1 MEHLRN
7 TFILSI
13 IILLFG
19 ALLLAGCS
27 GNEVNLQNGDKHIT
41 EEMNEVISDYIIQKN
56 SSSIKNTEK
65 QFEVHKVYGT
75 NESDGV
81 ISVYMWSYYGE
92 FNKSTGSEVQTGYSL
107 PAVIR
112 LSIKKEN
119 YSVIEYT
126 ETQDGD
132 LYQSSLK
139 KMFPPKYLK
148 LAQQENRNVKYLQNE
163 MYNKVKQWLE
173 KQE

>member
-27 GNEVNLQNGDKHIT
+27 WNEVNLQNGDKHIT

-56 SSSIKNTEK
+56 SSSFKNTEK

-81 ISVYMWSYYGE
+81 ISVYMWSYYGG

-112 LSIKKEN
+112 LSTKEEN

-148 LAQQENRNVKYLQNE
+148 LAQQDNGNVKDLQNE